1 MLLPAVEAVWEEV
14 RDPLSSCR
22 CVAAVLFFFSAMPP
36 RSQAL
41 DGAHAD
47 WKPILQE
54 VSYLILTGLLILRIA
69 FECIGVYILS
79 FFRFLNYFILIPI
92 LFS

>member
-1 MLLPAVEAVWEEV
+1 MPVVLP
-14 RDPLSSCR
+14 RFC
-22 CVAAVLFFFSAMPP
+22 FFAAMPP

-41 DGAHAD
+41 DIAYAD

-69 FECIGVYILS
+69 FE
-79 FFRFLNYFILIPI
+79 
-92 LFS
+92 

>member
-1 MLLPAVEAVWEEV
+1 VLLPAAEAVWEEV

-22 CVAAVLFFFSAMPP
+22 LCCRGFVFFSAMPP
-36 RSQAL
+36 RSQAS
-41 DGAHAD
+41 DGAYAD

-79 FFRFLNYFILIPI
+79 FFAF
-92 LFS
+92 